1 MVCWAL
7 ESSFKKGHAYS
18 TILEWN
24 VQGIKLCV
32 IDSLSHVYVYVYL
45 LLGCENQNNLI
56 PFSVF
61 ESRN

>member
-18 TILEWN
+18 TRLEWN
-24 VQGIKLCV
+24 VQGIKLWV
-32 IDSLSHVYVYVYL
+32 IDSLSHVYL

-61 ESRN
+61 ESIN